1 MNAEG
6 ERRANSHSRFLTT
19 SDRTEL
25 ASNETSR
32 FLIVRTTEELISAPK
47 LFEAFIEDAV
57 STSNLSE
64 IITHYIQIL
73 VNKGTIKR
81 SKIERIFLI
90 PYTDVIPRSVFYKSL
105 EDNDECRVLRFILL
119 ILDNMFEDW
128 SYRARVFR
136 FLMSL
141 GDVKRE
147 DFLKLFHFHHGEAY
161 TLRGI
166 EVIYGLKL
174 IDRYRELAKDY
185 SEFKQLQIES
195 CVIEHSMWYE
205 LMEVGELVK

>member
-25 ASNETSR
+25 VSNETSR
-32 FLIVRTTEELISAPK
+32 FLIVRTTRHS
-47 LFEAFIEDAV
+47 LFEAFIEDAN

-64 IITHYIQIL
+64 IVTRYIQIL
-73 VNKGTIKR
+73 VNKGTIKH

-147 DFLKLFHFHHGEAY
+147 DFLKLFHFHHGKAY

-174 IDRYRELAKDY
+174 IDRYRELAKDC

>member
-1 MNAEG
+1 MNAED
-6 ERRANSHSRFLTT
+6 ERRANSY
-19 SDRTEL
+19 
-25 ASNETSR
+25 SR
-32 FLIVRTTEELISAPK
+32 FLIVRTTRRS

-64 IITHYIQIL
+64 IVTRYIQIL
-73 VNKGTIKR
+73 VNKGTIKH

-147 DFLKLFHFHHGEAY
+147 DFLKLFDFHHGEAY

-174 IDRYRELAKDY
+174 IDRYRELAKDC